1 MSPTLTAAANYN
13 HTMQFPPPPHRA
25 EVGLLSHNVV
35 VEGSSVVGREGLGA
49 DQYGAQIFV
58 HRMGPHPTPIR

>member
-1 MSPTLTAAANYN
+1 MSSCPSVPA
-13 HTMQFPPPPHRA
+13 PRA

-35 VEGSSVVGREGLGA
+35 VEGTRLENLTGFEGLGA
-49 DQYGAQIFV
+49 DKYGMQIFV